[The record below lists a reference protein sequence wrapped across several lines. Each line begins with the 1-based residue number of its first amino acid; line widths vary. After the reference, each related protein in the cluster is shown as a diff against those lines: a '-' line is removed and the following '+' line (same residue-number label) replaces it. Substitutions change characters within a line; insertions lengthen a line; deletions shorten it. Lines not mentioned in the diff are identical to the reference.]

1 MYLWCQS
8 KEFLDFYLTEREI
21 EANLDQCDIILKME
35 TSSSKEWVMKL
46 IGMLTSLNR
55 FLSRSTQHTLP
66 FYTLL
71 SMITE
76 LKNWLFYYRKKTK
89 VVKLLSFKV
98 IC

>member
-1 MYLWCQS
+1 MCLNLEKCTFGV
-8 KEFLDFYLTEREI
+8 KAGKFLDFYLTEREI

-71 SMITE
+71 
-76 LKNWLFYYRKKTK
+76 RKE
-89 VVKLLSFKV
+89 V
-98 IC
+98 IFEVSGVREFD